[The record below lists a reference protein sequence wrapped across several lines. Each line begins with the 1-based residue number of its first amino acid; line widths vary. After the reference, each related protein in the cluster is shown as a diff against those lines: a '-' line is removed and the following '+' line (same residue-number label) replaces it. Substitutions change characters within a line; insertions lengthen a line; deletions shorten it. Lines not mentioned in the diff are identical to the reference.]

1 MGLSIISRPAGMM
14 PAAITA
20 ATASPAFR
28 TSSKLAMMQRASCG
42 LGTSFTVTSKVTA
55 SMPSLPTTSASRSSP
70 GLSSASPPNSI
81 GSPSAVKP
89 RTRITLCRVRP
100 YFRQCTP
107 PEFSATLPPMVQAIW
122 LEGSGA

>member
-1 MGLSIISRPAGMM
+1 MI

-28 TSSKLAMMQRASCG
+28 ISSKLAMMQRANWG
-42 LGTSFTVTSKVTA
+42 LGISLTVTSVVTA
-55 SMPSLPTTSASRSSP
+55 SMPSDPITTASKSSP
-70 GLSSASPPNSI
+70 ATSSAAEPNST
-81 GSPSAVKP
+81 GSPATVKP
-89 RTRITLCRVRP
+89 RTLRTLCNVSP